1 MLHHELLFPTVPNEE
16 LDELFSKVYAEM
28 TSGVYGH
35 YYLFRSSQPFLQEYI
50 ANNFPSKTIK
60 NICCIGVGG
69 SSRSIHALWDTF
81 LHTQKKLCILDTLSD
96 ALFDKVCSG
105 LTLQNTA
112 FILITKSGTTREPM
126 LLFERVCQYFDI
138 QEKEIHKHFLFI
150 TDPESPLD
158 EKGKMQNVK
167 TYHIPKNVGGRWS
180 GMSAVG
186 IIPMQLAGY
195 NTSQF
200 LAGAAACWND
210 IFSKK
215 RPELFQKVHYYA
227 KHAEKPIHVLWC
239 YETLFSGF
247 NQWYSQ
253 LLSESLGKRKD
264 DGCVG
269 FTPVELI
276 STKDQHSFAQL
287 LVDGPQDKMVTF
299 LSVNMLDVPKKRDFP
314 SFQDNILEFVNAYK
328 AAIQSRHEGVDHITL
343 DNLDA
348 WHMGYLM
355 YYQQIFVAS
364 MALHLGI
371 DAYDQPGVEAG
382 KNFLKKNLL
391 F

>member
-1 MLHHELLFPTVPNEE
+1 MLHHQILFPTVPQEE
-16 LDELFSKVYAEM
+16 LDELFWKVYSEM
-28 TSGVYGH
+28 TSKTYGH
-35 YYLFRSSQPFLQEYI
+35 YYLFRDSQPFVQEYI
-50 ANNFPSKTIK
+50 ANHFPNKTIK

-81 LHTQKKLCILDTLSD
+81 LHTQKKLFILDTLSD
-96 ALFDKVCSG
+96 ALFDKVCSQ
-105 LTLQNTA
+105 LSPQNTV

-126 LLFERVCQYFDI
+126 LIFERVCQYFDI
-138 QEKEIHKHFLFI
+138 QEKEICKHFLFI
-150 TDPESPLD
+150 TDANSPLD

-200 LAGAAACWND
+200 LAGASACWHD

-215 RPELFQKVHYYA
+215 RPELFQKVYYYA
-227 KHAEKPIHVLWC
+227 THLKQPIHILWC

-253 LLSESLGKRKD
+253 LLSESLGKKKGD
-264 DGCVG
+264 EYIG

-287 LVDGPQDKMVTF
+287 LVDGPQDKMITF

-314 SFQDNILEFVNAYK
+314 TFQDNILEFVNAYK
-328 AAIQSRHEGVDHITL
+328 SAIHSRHEGVDHIML

-364 MALHLGI
+364 MAIFLDI
-371 DAYDQPGVEAG
+371 NAYDQPGVEAG
-382 KNFLKKNLL
+382 KDFLKKNLL